1 MVWSC
6 IITGWAFAYGDK
18 TTCDDAGVCSSVG
31 NPFIG
36 TEQFAMSNLA
46 DTSFHTFYFQYVVS
60 PCPLNL
66 HSSCK
71 WVIAEGVHD
80 NVMLI
85 DDAERTLGLYLR
97 LRFCLTVRHL
107 HGHNCLGSRGR
118 AHPIHRIRLVCLL
131 HLRLGLP
138 W

>member
-6 IITGWAFAYGDK
+6 IIAGWAFAYGDK

-60 PCPLNL
+60 PCPLNS
-66 HSSCK
+66 HSSCNL
-71 WVIAEGVHD
+71 VIAEGVHD
-80 NVMLI
+80 NAMLI
-85 DDAERTLGLYLR
+85 SW
-97 LRFCLTVRHL
+97 
-107 HGHNCLGSRGR
+107 GSF
-118 AHPIHRIRLVCLL
+118 
-131 HLRLGLP
+131 
-138 W
+138 